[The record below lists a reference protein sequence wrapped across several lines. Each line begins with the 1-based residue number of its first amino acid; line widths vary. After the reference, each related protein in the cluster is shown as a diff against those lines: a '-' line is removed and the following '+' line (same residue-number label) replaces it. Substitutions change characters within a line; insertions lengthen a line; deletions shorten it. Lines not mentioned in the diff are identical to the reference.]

1 MKGVIINYCRSRKRQ
16 TNRTMVASFEGIN
29 NDAEASKLIGKEIKW
44 KNPAGKK
51 IKGKIIDVHGTNGNV
66 KVRFNKGLPGQAIG
80 TEISLK

>member
-1 MKGVIINYCRSRKRQ
+1 
-16 TNRTMVASFEGIN
+16 MVASFEGIN

>member
-16 TNRTMVASFEGIN
+16 SNRTMVARFEGIN
-29 NDAEASKLIGKEIKW
+29 DYSEASRLIGKEIKW
-44 KNPAGKK
+44 KNPAGRE
-51 IKGKIIDVHGTNGNV
+51 IRGKIIDVHGTNGQV